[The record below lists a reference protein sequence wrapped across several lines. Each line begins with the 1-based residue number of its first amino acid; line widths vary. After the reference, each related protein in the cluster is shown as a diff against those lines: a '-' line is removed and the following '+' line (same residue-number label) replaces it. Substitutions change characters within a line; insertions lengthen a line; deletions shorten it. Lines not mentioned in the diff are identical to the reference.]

1 MISKTDYL
9 TKRMKLIRILLW
21 VVIALNAVDAI
32 LSFTQG
38 EYADALDK
46 CILAFYVFLLILAY
60 KENEDKDKT
69 IVQMNSTLRDIVRR
83 VKADLVDDIKV
94 EQLGN
99 QGEYDYYYAEGGI
112 WVVYRRFNGMSIPIK
127 FYPFNDDEDFAE
139 LQAEELCDKLNKKI

>member
-1 MISKTDYL
+1 MISKTDYI

-46 CILAFYVFLLILAY
+46 CVLALYVFLLILAY
-60 KENEDKDKT
+60 KENEDKDKM
-69 IVQMNSTLRDIVRR
+69 IEKMNTTMCDIVRR

-94 EQLGN
+94 EQMAHM
-99 QGEYDYYYAEGGI
+99 GEYDYYYAEGGI
-112 WVVYRRFNGMSIPIK
+112 WVVYRRYTGEAIPVK
-127 FYPFNDDEDFAE
+127 FYPFNDDETFAE
-139 LQAEELCDKLNKKI
+139 LQGEELCDKLNEK

>member
-94 EQLGN
+94 EQLCN
-99 QGEYDYYYAEGGI
+99 QGEYDYHYAEGGI
-112 WVVYRRFNGMSIPIK
+112 WVVYRRYTGEAIPIK

>member
-1 MISKTDYL
+1 MISKTDYT

-38 EYADALDK
+38 DYADALDK
-46 CILAFYVFLLILAY
+46 CILAFYVFLLFLAY

-69 IVQMNSTLRDIVRR
+69 IEQMDSTLRDIVRR
-83 VKADLVDDIKV
+83 VKADLIDDIKV
-94 EQLGN
+94 EQQGN

-112 WVVYRRFNGMSIPIK
+112 WVVYRRYTGEAIPIK

-139 LQAEELCDKLNKKI
+139 MQAEELIDKLNEKI